1 MTSTQNPTATSLAL
15 VDMILQMIDDRKA
28 FAAEHGFAPDDS
40 EIADSIKA
48 SLVLMMKAG

>member
-1 MTSTQNPTATSLAL
+1 MTTTQNTSPTALAL
-15 VDMILQMIDDRKA
+15 VDMILQMIDDRKV